1 MYEHILILTDTSIHS
16 RTTVVRG
23 VELAQ
28 AFGSRLHLAFV
39 LNDARRYLE
48 TYQDDELDTIE
59 DRESLAAHLGW
70 EILEEALA
78 AASLARVQA
87 NARLVYG
94 DPLKDIGASGQ
105 PYDLILIAKPK
116 HPELAL
122 HLLEKFQVPVILVC
136 AEQSTPAVHRQNE
149 PISSTRLIS

>member
-16 RTTVVRG
+16 RTAVVRG

-78 AASLARVQA
+78 VASLARVQA
-87 NARLVYG
+87 SAQLVYG
-94 DPLKDIGASGQ
+94 DLLKDIGASGQ
-105 PYDLILIAKPK
+105 VYDLILMAKPK
-116 HPELAL
+116 HPELAY
-122 HLLEKFQVPVILVC
+122 HLLEKFQVSVVLVC
-136 AEQSTPAVHRQNE
+136 AERSAPGVHRQNE
-149 PISSTRLIS
+149 PMSSTRLIS

>member
-1 MYEHILILTDTSIHS
+1 MYEHILILIDTSIHS
-16 RTTVVRG
+16 RTAVVRG

-48 TYQDDELDTIE
+48 TYQGDELDTIE

-136 AEQSTPAVHRQNE
+136 AERSTSAVHRQNE

>member
-16 RTTVVRG
+16 RTAVVRG

-59 DRESLAAHLGW
+59 DRESLAADLGW

-78 AASLARVQA
+78 VASRARVQA
-87 NARLVYG
+87 SAQLVYG
-94 DPLKDIGASGQ
+94 D
-105 PYDLILIAKPK
+105 
-116 HPELAL
+116 
-122 HLLEKFQVPVILVC
+122 LL
-136 AEQSTPAVHRQNE
+136 
-149 PISSTRLIS
+149 